1 MRLPVTGILKL
12 ESQEAQWRIL
22 TRGLINKLETTALIE
37 IETDRTIRI
46 KLVIKKIFSPEQ
58 INCQAR
64 SFFVTDLEKRVN
76 NGLAQIDE
84 FFSGLLMKSQW
95 IFAGY
100 IDNREDAPIL
110 IIHYS
115 LINITIY
122 TQKLNSENVSDL
134 SSIAGLN

>member
-1 MRLPVTGILKL
+1 MKLPATGILKL
-12 ESQEAQWRIL
+12 ESQETQWKML
-22 TRGLINKLETTALIE
+22 SRGLINQLETSALIE
-37 IETDRTIRI
+37 IETNRTIRI
-46 KLVIKKIFSPEQ
+46 KLVIKRIFSPEQ
-58 INCQAR
+58 INCQTK
-64 SFFVTDLEKRVN
+64 SFFNTDLEKRVN
-76 NGLAQIDE
+76 NGLARIDE

-95 IFAGY
+95 TFTGF

-122 TQKLNSENVSDL
+122 TQKLNSENFSDF